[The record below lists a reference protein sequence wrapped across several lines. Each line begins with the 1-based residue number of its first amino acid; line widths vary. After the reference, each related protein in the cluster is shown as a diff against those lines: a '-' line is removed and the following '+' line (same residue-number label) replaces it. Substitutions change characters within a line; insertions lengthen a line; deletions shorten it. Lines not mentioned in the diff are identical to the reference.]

1 MDSKT
6 IRRALRGGLYLI
18 ALTVILFSAS
28 PALAQVDFTTD
39 EAAFLARNPDLQFQD
54 FLGKVLTMPEVCAN
68 PANSSSNDD
77 CFTPGQILP
86 DISFFAGPSGLPN
99 ALVLFNGNFF
109 GNNNPPNV
117 LAANIGGTGD
127 SFDIIFTAPGI
138 NAVGLNAGC
147 VQEGDECIIGTT
159 VRVSV
164 FGDSGLLGSIVIPVT
179 SAFNSFLGISTVE
192 PITEISMLDEN
203 DDAIQG
209 VLNVWFGTRVNPRIP
224 TLSEWGMIAAAA
236 GLMLVGVFYAV
247 KRRRLNV

>member
-77 CFTPGQILP
+77 CFSPGQILS
-86 DISFFAGPSGLPN
+86 DIEFIVDPGLSPN

-109 GNNNPPNV
+109 GNDNQPNV
-117 LAANIGGTGD
+117 LASNVGGVGD
-127 SFDIIFTAPGI
+127 DFDIIFTEPNI
-138 NAVGLNAGC
+138 NAVGINAGC
-147 VQEGDECIIGTT
+147 LSESDTCIIGRT

-164 FGDSGLLGSIVIPVT
+164 FGGSGQLGTIVIPVT

-192 PITEISMLDEN
+192 PITEISILDEN
-203 DDAIQG
+203 VDVIQG

>member
-77 CFTPGQILP
+77 CFSPGQILS
-86 DISFFAGPSGLPN
+86 DIEFIVDPGLSPN
-99 ALVLFNGNFF
+99 ALVLFEGDFF

-117 LAANIGGTGD
+117 LASNVGGVGD
-127 SFDIIFTAPGI
+127 DFDIIFTEPNI
-138 NAVGLNAGC
+138 NAVGINAGC
-147 VQEGDECIIGTT
+147 LSESDTCIIGRT

-164 FGDSGLLGSIVIPVT
+164 FGGSGLLGTIVIPVT